1 MGNKR
6 IRITVLIGLFAT
18 TFVAVQIATR
28 YHRQQKQEPNW
39 NVVPYQIDGWSGFDG
54 RFDPIYGADPSDTRL
69 LRVYRQAADPPV
81 ILYVGFFGDLA
92 TILDVHTPELCY
104 PAEGWEIH
112 RSGISSGAGDF
123 RGQKIHA
130 SQILADKA
138 GNRRLVV
145 WWYNAGSRPIETR
158 IRYIY
163 AMLAM
168 STITG
173 RTDGSIVR
181 LETPVGEDGEAVAE
195 KRIELFQRTFLPQL
209 DRALPL

>member
-1 MGNKR
+1 MGNER
-6 IRITVLIGLFAT
+6 IRLMVLIALFAA
-18 TFVAVQIATR
+18 TFSAVEVTTR
-28 YHRQQKQEPNW
+28 YHHQQKRQPNW
-39 NVVPYQIDGWSGFDG
+39 EVVPYQINGWSGLDG

-69 LRVYRQAADPPV
+69 LRVYRQGAEPPV

-104 PAEGWEIH
+104 PAQGWTILNFGK
-112 RSGISSGAGDF
+112 SIGGDF
-123 RGQKIHA
+123 RGERIQA
-130 SQILADKA
+130 RQILADKA
-138 GNRRLVV
+138 GDRRLVV

-158 IRYIY
+158 IRHVY

-173 RTDGSIVR
+173 RADGSMVR
-181 LETPVGEDGEAVAE
+181 LETPVGEDGEAAAE
-195 KRIELFQRTFLPQL
+195 RRIDEFQKSILPQL

>member
-1 MGNKR
+1 
-6 IRITVLIGLFAT
+6 
-18 TFVAVQIATR
+18 
-28 YHRQQKQEPNW
+28 
-39 NVVPYQIDGWSGFDG
+39 
-54 RFDPIYGADPSDTRL
+54 
-69 LRVYRQAADPPV
+69 V

-181 LETPVGEDGEAVAE
+181 LETPVDAKDEMAAE
-195 KRIELFQRTFLPQL
+195 SRIDEFRKDFLPAL
-209 DRALPL
+209 DRALPQ